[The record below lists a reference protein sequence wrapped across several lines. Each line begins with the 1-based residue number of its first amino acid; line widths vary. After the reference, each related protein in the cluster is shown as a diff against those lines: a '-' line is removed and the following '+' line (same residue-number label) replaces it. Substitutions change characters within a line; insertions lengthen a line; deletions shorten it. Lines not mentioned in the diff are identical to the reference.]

1 MSVARDEAFKAAI
14 AAVAALPKSV
24 SNENKLKLYAYFKQA
39 KVGSAPEQAN
49 AGVFDIVAKEKHK
62 SWLSLGRMP
71 AEEARELYIALVNQL
86 QQEECTPS
94 RESQSEGAPVVKDK
108 PIWRQASHSTSHSAS
123 HSSFFA
129 ARITEAGE
137 PIQRSEMKERERKGK
152 KSGEKSVHFAAT
164 NSDDTSTVEDAP
176 APTEMYTI
184 EAAIEMIRGAMREA
198 RPPIRVSTLLDGV
211 LPPGL
216 ICSACLPCLRN
227 CILNC
232 LPVCAPAAPLQER
245 FLLITTDL
253 FEKMTISWHVDHSE
267 ALAGTEL
274 LWFCWAVF
282 VAKQDGKGSVNI
294 SETARGGNGFSHG
307 RIAKRAQLE
316 RLSAQLSVLLVSQ
329 EIV

>member
-1 MSVARDEAFKAAI
+1 MLIWQVSGVMLSDSAREEAFRAAT
-14 AAVAALPKSV
+14 AAAPSLPKSCT
-24 SNENKLKLYAYFKQA
+24 NENKLKLYAYFKQA

-62 SWLSLGRMP
+62 AWLALGTMP
-71 AEEARELYIALVNQL
+71 AEEAREFYIALVNQL
-86 QQEECTPS
+86 QQEECTPP
-94 RESQSEGAPVVKDK
+94 RESQSEGAPVMKDK
-108 PIWRQASHSTSHSAS
+108 PPMWRQASHSAS

-137 PIQRSEMKERERKGK
+137 PFERSEKKERERKGEK
-152 KSGEKSVHFAAT
+152 GGEKSVHAET
-164 NSDDTSTVEDAP
+164 GTVEDAP

-198 RPPIRVSTLLDGV
+198 HPSIRVPTLLGGV

-216 ICSACLPCLRN
+216 SHWAACLPWLR
-227 CILNC
+227 NC

-245 FLLITTDL
+245 FLLITTDI
-253 FEKMTISWHVDHSE
+253 FEKMTISWHVDHSK
-267 ALAGTEL
+267 AVAGTEL

-316 RLSAQLSVLLVSQ
+316 RLSAQLSVLLASQ

>member
-1 MSVARDEAFKAAI
+1 MSDTACRDEAFRAA
-14 AAVAALPKSV
+14 AAAAPSLPKSCT
-24 SNENKLKLYAYFKQA
+24 NENKLKLYAYFKQA

-62 SWLSLGRMP
+62 AWLALGTMP
-71 AEEARELYIALVNQL
+71 AEEAREFYIALVNQL
-86 QQEECTPS
+86 QQEECTPP
-94 RESQSEGAPVVKDK
+94 RESQSEGAPVMNDK
-108 PIWRQASHSTSHSAS
+108 PPIHSAS

-137 PIQRSEMKERERKGK
+137 PFERSEKKERERKGK
-152 KSGEKSVHFAAT
+152 KGGEKSDAAT
-164 NSDDTSTVEDAP
+164 NSDETGTVEDAP

-184 EAAIEMIRGAMREA
+184 EAAIEMIRSAMREA
-198 RPPIRVSTLLDGV
+198 HPSIRVPTLLGGV

-216 ICSACLPCLRN
+216 SHWSACLPWLR
-227 CILNC
+227 NC

-267 ALAGTEL
+267 AVAGTEL

-316 RLSAQLSVLLVSQ
+316 RLSAQLSVLLASQ